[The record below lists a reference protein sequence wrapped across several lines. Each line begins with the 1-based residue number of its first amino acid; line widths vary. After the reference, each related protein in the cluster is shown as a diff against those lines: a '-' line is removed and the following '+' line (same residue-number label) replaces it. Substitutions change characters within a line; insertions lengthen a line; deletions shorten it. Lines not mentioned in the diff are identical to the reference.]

1 MLRSLAMPAMSQQS
15 KLSRAAKQWRT
26 TVSVAAGLS
35 LLLLLAACATP
46 VEVEQA
52 DPRTVQ
58 QELTSNVIS
67 TGDLSEPT
75 QIVLHRQ
82 DLTERFANDPEGAIA
97 SLHRTLITGE
107 PDPGA
112 LFALAEMSFRHAE
125 DTGKQA
131 YYLAAAIYAYA
142 FLFPDDPTQRPDGFD
157 PRFRTA
163 ADLYNRGLT
172 SGFASP
178 DRSRVLLRSGR
189 YALPFGSIDVTYDAA
204 TARWGNLTLVDF
216 TPADELHIKGLENRY
231 RQRGVGAPLAA
242 DTTETVKEKG
252 FKVAPEVKV
261 PVTALLRI
269 DLTRQR
275 LAEGHLRGS
284 IDVYPAFEP
293 GAVEI
298 RGQLV
303 PLEADTSA
311 AFAYGL
317 SDPEIWRSE
326 FAGFLSGDYSDKNR
340 FPIDGLEPYR
350 PGQIPVVFIHGT
362 ASSSGRWADL
372 VNDLQS
378 DPVIREHFQFWW
390 FTYRTG
396 NPTPFSA
403 LRLRKAIEDAVH
415 ELDPQGKDPALKQ
428 IVLIGHSQGG
438 LLAKML
444 VIDSGSR
451 LWDALSNKPLDE
463 LQVSAET
470 RDLLRRAAFVTPAP
484 EVRRVIFIATP
495 QHGSFVAGSTIG
507 QLAGRL
513 VSLPAGMVSAL
524 GEAVSGNP
532 DAVRFSPGSAGFG
545 SVWSMTPDNPSLKAL
560 AAIPVSPNVAAH
572 SIIAVQ
578 GDGPIETGDDG
589 VVSYQSA
596 HIPEAK
602 SELVVRSG
610 HSVQSNPH
618 TVAEVRR
625 ILLLHLAQACPQ
637 GCVPAAPTERPAVVS
652 GPIGEVQPV
661 SPIAPRRRQIVLPI
675 SQIGEAVR

>member
-1 MLRSLAMPAMSQQS
+1 L
-15 KLSRAAKQWRT
+15 
-26 TVSVAAGLS
+26 
-35 LLLLLAACATP
+35 LLLLLAACAAP
-46 VEVEQA
+46 VQVERA
-52 DPRTVQ
+52 DPRAVQ
-58 QELTSNVIS
+58 RELTSDVIS
-67 TGDLSEPT
+67 TGEISEPT

-82 DLTERFANDPEGAIA
+82 DLSERFDSDPEAAIA
-97 SLHRTLITGE
+97 ELHRTVTAGK
-107 PDPGA
+107 PDPDA
-112 LFALAEMSFRHAE
+112 LFALSELSFRHAE
-125 DTGKQA
+125 DTGNHA
-131 YYLAAAIYAYA
+131 YYLAAAVYAFA
-142 FLFPDDPTQRPDGFD
+142 FLFPDDPAQRPDGFD

-163 ADLYNRGLT
+163 SDLYNRGLT
-172 SGFASP
+172 SGFASA
-178 DRSRVLLRSGR
+178 DRSRVLLQSGR
-189 YALPFGSIDVTYDAA
+189 YELPFGTIDVTFDSA
-204 TARWGNLTLVDF
+204 TARWGNLMLVDF
-216 TPADELHIKGLENRY
+216 TPADELHIKGLQNRY
-231 RQRGVGAPLAA
+231 RQRGIGAPLAA
-242 DTTETVKEKG
+242 DAPKRTEEKG
-252 FKVAPEVKV
+252 FQVVPEVKV

-269 DLTRQR
+269 DVSRR
-275 LAEGHLRGS
+275 NLAQGHLRGI

-293 GAVEI
+293 SAVDI
-298 RGQLV
+298 RGQSV
-303 PLEADTSA
+303 PLEVDTSA

-326 FAGFLSGDYSDKNR
+326 FGGFLSGDYFNKDR

-390 FTYRTG
+390 FSYSTG

-415 ELDPQGKDPALKQ
+415 ELDPQGKDPALRQ

-463 LQVSAET
+463 LSVSPET
-470 RDLLRRAAFVTPAP
+470 RALLRRAAFVRPVP

-495 QHGSFVAGSTIG
+495 QRGSFIAGATIG
-507 QLAGRL
+507 QFFGRL
-513 VSLPAGMVSAL
+513 VSLPEGIATALEESAGGNSDAARAL
-524 GEAVSGNP
+524 PN
-532 DAVRFSPGSAGFG
+532 SAGFG
-545 SVWSMTPDNPSLKAL
+545 SVWSMTPDNPALQAL
-560 AAIPVSPNVAAH
+560 ASIPVSPNVAAH
-572 SIIAVQ
+572 SIIAVE
-578 GDGPIETGDDG
+578 GDGPVETGDDG

-625 ILLLHLAQACPQ
+625 ILLQHLAEACPQ
-637 GCVPAAPTERPAVVS
+637 GCTPSTGHVAGLQR
-652 GPIGEVQPV
+652 
-661 SPIAPRRRQIVLPI
+661 
-675 SQIGEAVR
+675 